1 MARAAREQWSTR
13 MGFVLAAVGSAVGLG
28 NMWRFSYLT
37 AENGGAA
44 FVLLYVAMTLL
55 VGLPVLLAELVLG
68 RGARRSPIEALAHY
82 GGPRWRALGFLFVA
96 AGFLILAYYSVI
108 AGWTVRYALVG
119 LLVGFDGDAGERFGQ
134 LATGPRAL
142 FWHLLFMALTAG
154 LVMGGVRR
162 GIERASLLLMPLLF
176 AIVLGLAVYA
186 ATLPGAEAGYRYYFQ
201 PSFRELFDVRVLRD
215 AAGQAFFSLSL
226 GMGAMLT
233 YASYLSRDTHLPN
246 ESLVI
251 AGADFAVAFVA
262 GLVVFPMLFAFG
274 LQGEVGESTVGA
286 LFITLPHAF
295 AEMGGAGRVVG
306 VLFFVALV
314 VGALTSAI
322 SLFEVVVSSL
332 MDVADFERPHAA
344 LLLGSIVAMLGIP
357 PASDLDVLG
366 AMDTLAG
373 NVLLLVGGLGLA
385 VFVGWRMD
393 DPVAEA
399 AAGASGIRWF
409 GVWRGL
415 LRFAVPAVLLLVLW
429 RARGDTLAAVA
440 ALAGAGG

>member
-1 MARAAREQWSTR
+1 MAGAAREQWSTR
-13 MGFVLAAVGSAVGLG
+13 LGFVLAAVGSAVGLG

-55 VGLPVLLAELVLG
+55 VGLPVLLAELVIG
-68 RGARRSPIEALAHY
+68 RGARRSPIEALGHY
-82 GGPRWRALGFLFVA
+82 GGPRWRVLGFLFVA
-96 AGFLILAYYSVI
+96 AGLLILAYYSVI

-119 LLVGFDGDAGERFGQ
+119 LLTGFDGDAGERFGQ

-154 LVMGGVRR
+154 LVLGGVRR
-162 GIERASLLLMPLLF
+162 GIERTSLVLMPLLF
-176 AIVLGLAVYA
+176 LLVVGLALYA
-186 ATLPGAEAGYRYYFQ
+186 ATLPGAGEGYRYYFQ
-201 PSFRELFDVRVLRD
+201 PSFRELLDVRVLRD

-262 GLVVFPMLFAFG
+262 GLVVFPLLFAFG

-332 MDVADFERPHAA
+332 MDVAEFERAHAA
-344 LLLGSIVAMLGIP
+344 LLLGAIVALLGIP

-373 NVLLLVGGLGLA
+373 NVLLLVGGLGLS
-385 VFVGWRMD
+385 VFVGWRME

-409 GVWRGL
+409 GLWRGL

-429 RARGDTLAAVA
+429 RAREDTLGALA
-440 ALAGAGG
+440 ALAGAGS